1 MPEQSLCLLWF
12 PGKSSGVYPPPPE
25 RVVNGDFNGSRKFQ
39 SRRTLHETTP
49 MKLDHGFFVTVRL

>member
-1 MPEQSLCLLWF
+1 MIFS
-12 PGKSSGVYPPPPE
+12 GKKTDLFIGVYPPPPE